1 MRLAARHPEL
11 LRSLTLIET
20 AADREP
26 RMNIPKYRMLAF
38 FGSAVWLPI
47 LVPRSR
53 DHVLPVVSA

>member
-38 FGSAVWLPI
+38 LARLFGYRM
-47 LVPRSR
+47 LVPRS
-53 DHVLPVVSA
+53 